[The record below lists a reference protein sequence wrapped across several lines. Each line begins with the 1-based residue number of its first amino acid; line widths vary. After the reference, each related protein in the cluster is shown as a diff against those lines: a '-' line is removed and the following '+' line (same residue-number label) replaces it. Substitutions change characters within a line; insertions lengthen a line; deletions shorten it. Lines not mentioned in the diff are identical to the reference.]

1 MNRRLSAFPA
11 GFSLVEVAL
20 SLAIL
25 AVGMVGVL
33 SLLPVGLDS
42 ARQVHAE
49 TVAANVA
56 RSALGQ
62 FQTNAS
68 SGTAWSNTV
77 LTVGEGGILK
87 TEYWAADGQIPA
99 NPTDRQGKYFR
110 LEFQRGPQS
119 QVAGNTVACRYFLNM
134 AWPEEA
140 ININPSS
147 PLIQRRT
154 FMTDLVRP

>member
-1 MNRRLSAFPA
+1 MTKVLRPLSP

-62 FQTNAS
+62 FITNTANATVWGQITS
-68 SGTAWSNTV
+68 VPDGGT
-77 LTVGEGGILK
+77 LK
-87 TEYWAADGQIPA
+87 TEFWPVDGQTPD
-99 NPTDRQGKYFR
+99 NPTERQGKYFR
-110 LEFQRGPQS
+110 LVFQKGS
-119 QVAGNTVACRYFLNM
+119 QWPANNPTSCRYFLNL

-140 ININPSS
+140 VNANTNS

-154 FMTDLVRP
+154 FLVDLVRPNP